1 MWKNRLCYLALLVCA
16 TVFLICFDGYLSLYV
31 WAACLALPGVSLVC
45 SLPGMLGARLSL
57 SVERPW
63 ARKGEAI
70 PLRLRVWNAG
80 PFPSGR
86 LRARLTVENT
96 LTGQRQRERFSL
108 TAAPRPQVVEHRLS
122 SQACGW
128 VTCRLERPWV
138 CDYLGLFALPV
149 LGRAGREAGAF
160 FWPGVHPL
168 FAQVRE
174 GAVPDSEGER
184 YSQAR
189 PGDDPTELF
198 ALRDWR
204 EGDRLSRVH
213 WKLSRKLGRPLVK
226 ELGRPLSDHRL
237 FVLDM
242 NGTGQQADTLLDA
255 FASLSCFLAEREVPH
270 RVLYWQP
277 AAQALAC
284 REVVSPQDL
293 PPLWQEILA
302 AGGKAPLPPLEQEA
316 LPQGVSHAVY
326 LCCRPQRA
334 ALLALQARWPAARR
348 TVLWSGEWEGDPLP
362 AGEARSLGPGRL
374 TEDLSG
380 LVL

>member
-1 MWKNRLCYLALLVCA
+1 MHTKASLIQELRALLPSNA
-16 TVFLICFDGYLSLYV
+16 TVLMHSSCKSL
-31 WAACLALPGVSLVC
+31 
-45 SLPGMLGARLSL
+45 
-57 SVERPW
+57 
-63 ARKGEAI
+63 
-70 PLRLRVWNAG
+70 G
-80 PFPSGR
+80 PM
-86 LRARLTVENT
+86 EN
-96 LTGQRQRERFSL
+96 G
-108 TAAPRPQVVEHRLS
+108 
-122 SQACGW
+122 
-128 VTCRLERPWV
+128 
-138 CDYLGLFALPV
+138 
-149 LGRAGREAGAF
+149 
-160 FWPGVHPL
+160 
-168 FAQVRE
+168 
-174 GAVPDSEGER
+174 
-184 YSQAR
+184 
-189 PGDDPTELF
+189 
-198 ALRDWR
+198 
-204 EGDRLSRVH
+204 
-213 WKLSRKLGRPLVK
+213 
-226 ELGRPLSDHRL
+226 
-237 FVLDM
+237 
-242 NGTGQQADTLLDA
+242 ADTLLDA